1 MQTIAGVILALLAVA
16 WIRAAIDGHGTQW
29 LKSKVLGG

>member
-16 WIRAAIDGHGTQW
+16 FLKATLEGHGSAW